1 MSEAEGDIRGQCH
14 CGRVKVRVRL
24 SQAAETLQLRACQ
37 CSFCRRQGAVTFAD
51 PRGHAL
57 IEAREPEALQRY
69 RFALKTADYLVCAEC
84 GTYIG
89 VLLDAGGAH
98 LATINA
104 AGLDMEPFRGREAIP
119 VDYSAEGFE
128 ERLRRRLAAWM
139 PTELAFATAKEESPV
154 H

>member
-1 MSEAEGDIRGQCH
+1 MGIGDEIRGQCH

-24 SQAAETLQLRACQ
+24 SQTPETLQLRACQ
-37 CSFCRRQGAVTFAD
+37 CSFCRRQGAMTFAD
-51 PRGHAL
+51 PRGHAV
-57 IEAREPEALQRY
+57 IEAQTPDAVQRY
-69 RFALKTADYLVCAEC
+69 RFALKTADYLICAEC

-104 AGLDMEPFRGREAIP
+104 AGLDMPPFREHEPTP

-128 ERLRRRLAAWM
+128 ERVRRRLAAWM
-139 PTELAFATAKEESPV
+139 PTELAFASAKEEQAV

>member
-1 MSEAEGDIRGQCH
+1 MKAGDEIRGQCH
-14 CGRVKVRVRL
+14 CGRVRVRVRL
-24 SQAAETLQLRACQ
+24 SQTPETLQLRACQ

-51 PRGHAL
+51 PRGHAV
-57 IEAREPEALQRY
+57 IEAPTPDAVQRY
-69 RFALKTADYLVCAEC
+69 RFALKTADYLICAEC

-89 VLLDAGGAH
+89 VMLDAGGAH

-104 AGLDMEPFRGREAIP
+104 AGMDLPPFRGREPSP

-139 PTELAFATAKEESPV
+139 PAEIAFASTKEEQAV

>member
-1 MSEAEGDIRGQCH
+1 MKAGEEIRGQCH
-14 CGRVKVRVRL
+14 CGRIRVRVRL
-24 SQAAETLQLRACQ
+24 SQTPETMQLRACQ

-51 PRGHAL
+51 PRGHAV
-57 IEAREPEALQRY
+57 IEAQSSEALQRY

-89 VLLDAGGAH
+89 VMIDAGGAH
-98 LATINA
+98 LATLNA
-104 AGLDMEPFRGREAIP
+104 AGLDLAPFRGREALP

-128 ERLRRRLAAWM
+128 ERMRRRLAAWM
-139 PTELAFATAKEESPV
+139 PTELSFASAKEEQPV

>member
-1 MSEAEGDIRGQCH
+1 MKVGDEIRGQCH

-24 SQAAETLQLRACQ
+24 SQTPDTLQLRACQ

-51 PRGHAL
+51 PRGHAV
-57 IEAREPEALQRY
+57 IEAPAPDALQRY
-69 RFALKTADYLVCAEC
+69 RFALKTADYLICAEC

-104 AGLDMEPFRGREAIP
+104 AGLDLAPFRGREPTP

-128 ERLRRRLAAWM
+128 ERMRRRLAAWM
-139 PTELAFATAKEESPV
+139 PAELAFASAKEEQAV